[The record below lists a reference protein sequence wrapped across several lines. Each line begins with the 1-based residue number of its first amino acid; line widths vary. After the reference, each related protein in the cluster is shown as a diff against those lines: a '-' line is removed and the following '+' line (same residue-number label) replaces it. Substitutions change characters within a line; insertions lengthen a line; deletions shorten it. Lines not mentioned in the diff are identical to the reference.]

1 MGFQCYVYIC
11 IDDTDFYSINLGA
24 HSRIHSFT
32 KDIYSIAAYIIL
44 STSSYILYFNNMF
57 KNWYDS
63 FPGLKIQ
70 KIKLLHLSLDNDDM
84 LQLIFMIIFRVYA
97 QNLVPYVENH
107 TFETNLD
114 LFYVNSTIL
123 KSNVPHDVFIRQGFK
138 AN

>member
-1 MGFQCYVYIC
+1 MGFQCYVYISK
-11 IDDTDFYSINLGA
+11 DDTDFYSINPGA
-24 HSRIHSFT
+24 NWQDYSRIHSFT

-97 QNLVPYVENH
+97 
-107 TFETNLD
+107 
-114 LFYVNSTIL
+114 
-123 KSNVPHDVFIRQGFK
+123 
-138 AN
+138 